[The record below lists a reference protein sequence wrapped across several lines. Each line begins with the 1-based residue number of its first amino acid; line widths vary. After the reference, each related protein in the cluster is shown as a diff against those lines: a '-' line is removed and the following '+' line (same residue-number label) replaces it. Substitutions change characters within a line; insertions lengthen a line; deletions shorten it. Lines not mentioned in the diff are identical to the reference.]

1 MVCNTK
7 NSNKYGALMDDTKA
21 KDGLKDEYKKLILKA
36 IEYHYPQAKVIL
48 FGSRARGV
56 YKPGSDIDVAL
67 DSGEPIPL
75 AEMARIRVTLE
86 NIPLALEIDVV
97 DMHNIP
103 AELKNLILNEGI
115 VWKN

>member
-1 MVCNTK
+1 MN
-7 NSNKYGALMDDTKA
+7 DTST

-36 IEYHYPQAKVIL
+36 VDYHYPRAKVII
-48 FGSRARGV
+48 FGSRARGAH
-56 YKPGSDIDVAL
+56 KSGSDIDVAL
-67 DSGEPIPL
+67 DIGEPIPL

-97 DMHNIP
+97 DMYNIP